1 LGENLSVSLDTSK
14 DVQQPTLEEEA
25 AKYDD
30 PPTSEGSDEERP
42 EWLPEK
48 FKSAEDLAKAYSE
61 LEKKL
66 GSNQNKPEPTEEAA
80 QADTDDTVV
89 EADTTAEKAV
99 AEAGLDLN
107 ELSQKFWDKGELDT
121 EDYSALETKGIPKT
135 LVDEYIALKTAQF
148 ENTIMST
155 VGGRDAYNSMIGWAS
170 DSLSQSE
177 IDAYNRAVN
186 SGDVNMANMATKG
199 LQARFK
205 AEAGFEPSRTVKG
218 ENVSAT
224 AEVYR
229 SLAELQKDMSDPRYQ
244 KDSAFRKDVERKL
257 ERSDIM

>member
-1 LGENLSVSLDTSK
+1 MGENLSVSIDTSK
-14 DVQQPTLEEEA
+14 DVPQTTLEEEA
-25 AKYDD
+25 AKYED
-30 PPTSEGSDEERP
+30 PQIDEGSDEERP

-66 GSNQNKPEPTEEAA
+66 GSQNKAEPPAEEED
-80 QADTDDTVV
+80 QANTDETVE
-89 EADTTAEKAV
+89 EADTAAEKAV
-99 AEAGLDLN
+99 EAAGLDLN
-107 ELSQKFWDKGELDT
+107 ELSQKFWDKGELDAD
-121 EDYSALETKGIPKT
+121 DYSVLETKGIPKT
-135 LVDEYIALKTAQF
+135 LVDEYISLKTAQF

-155 VGGRDAYNSMIGWAS
+155 VGGRDNYTAMIGWAA

-177 IDAYNRAVN
+177 IDTYNRAVN

-205 AEAGFEPSRTVKG
+205 AEAGYEPSRSVKG
-218 ENVSAT
+218 ENVSST

-229 SLAELQKDMSDPRYQ
+229 SLAELQKDMSDLRYQ
-244 KDSAFRKDVERKL
+244 KDPAFRKDVERKL